1 MLLTFR
7 AAELLL
13 EAQQAAS
20 AAAAAKEA
28 AEDCLAQAMS
38 SLEEVECLE
47 LGTMMPE
54 DVEKL
59 SNCVSHLLLEVQL
72 CVSDGAEACA
82 AGCVTTLYCWVLP
95 LGTLLLLRLS
105 C

>member
-1 MLLTFR
+1 MLSTFR

-13 EAQQAAS
+13 QAQQAAA

-28 AEDCLAQAMS
+28 AEECLAQAVS

-47 LGTMMPE
+47 LGTMLPE

-59 SNCVSHLLLEVQL
+59 SNFVELLLLEVQL

-82 AGCVTTLYCWVLP
+82 AGCVTTLSLTVLP
-95 LGTLLLLRLS
+95 LSTLFYVRLS
-105 C
+105 